1 MKPLDSK
8 TVRNFN
14 NSVMKHAKEIRR
26 MLKNKKQ
33 KVSAKIIYYT

>member
-1 MKPLDSK
+1 MKPLNTK

-14 NSVMKHAKEIRR
+14 NSVMKHSKEIRK
-26 MLKNKKQ
+26 MLKNKNM

>member
-1 MKPLDSK
+1 MKASNKKLKP
-8 TVRNFN
+8 RNIRN
-14 NSVMKHAKEIRR
+14 KHAKAYRE